1 MPSVDDTITDLPCYV
16 EAALPVPL
24 RRVFTYRVPE
34 EMREKLKLGARLL
47 LPFGRR
53 IVTGYA
59 VGLHTDLPPDVEIDI
74 AKIKDVIEVT
84 DEEPLITPEIL
95 KLTQWTADYYASFW
109 GEMLKASLPAGI
121 NTDKLKPKRRKA
133 VRLLRSTDT
142 LVRSD
147 SSIGS
152 DSEAILAGE
161 TGDSDES
168 VRTPTLTPQQKR
180 IIELLSANDGEMLF
194 TDVLERADVGASPL
208 NTLAKRGI
216 VEIYIQDV
224 DRDPLRGAK
233 LPDRNEFTLTAEQQT
248 ALDAIT
254 NALGNTDKFKSF
266 LLHGV
271 TGSGKTEVYIRAMR
285 FALDEGRSAM
295 MLVPEIALTPVFS
308 RRLREVFGSEV
319 AILHSNL
326 SSGERYDEWR
336 RIRRGDARIAIGTR
350 SAVFAPLENIGLV
363 IVDEEHDP
371 SYRQHESPFYNARD
385 VAIMRAHLAGA
396 VVVLGSATPAMES
409 FFNAQTGKY
418 TYLRLPDRIGG
429 RGLAT
434 AELIDMRE
442 VFKRFGKDVPLSPDL
457 LDAITETHAKGEQ
470 VIILLNRR
478 GFSQFVLCRTCGET
492 LKCPNCDITLT
503 FHRSNNQLV
512 CHYCNHREKSPK
524 TCPHCRSEFLYFVGE
539 GTENIAD
546 QLTKKFPN
554 MRIARVDRD
563 TMAHK
568 GEIEDVLLTFANGGI
583 DMLVGTQM
591 IAKGHDF
598 PNVTLVGVISVD
610 IGLGLPDMRSAER
623 TFQLITQVAGRAGR
637 GKQAGKVLIQTYY
650 PEHYALRHAK
660 EQDYEGF
667 YGEEIKFRERLGYPP
682 FFVLAL
688 ILIKH
693 RDHAYASK
701 NANLLRRSLDE
712 ANNSKQARILGPA
725 PASLSRL
732 KNEFRLQIILKG
744 TSRRAL
750 RETLDIALSNS
761 EQQGCDLRTIN
772 VEIDPVNLM

>member
-1 MPSVDDTITDLPCYV
+1 MPTPEPERSTFPQYV
-16 EAALPVPL
+16 EAVLPVPL
-24 RRVFTYRVPE
+24 RRSFTYRVPAS
-34 EMREKLKLGARLL
+34 MSDTIKLGARLKV
-47 LPFGRR
+47 PFGKRSL
-53 IVTGYA
+53 TGYA
-59 VGLHTDLPPDVEIDI
+59 VKLHDQLPSDI
-74 AKIKDVIEVT
+74 EFDESKIKDIIEVS
-84 DEEPLITPEIL
+84 DDEPLITPEIL
-95 KLTQWTADYYASFW
+95 KLTQWTADYYSSFW

-121 NTDKLKPKRRKA
+121 NTEKVKPKRRKA
-133 VRLLRSTDT
+133 VRLIEPEPD
-142 LVRSD
+142 
-147 SSIGS
+147 GK
-152 DSEAILAGE
+152 
-161 TGDSDES
+161 
-168 VRTPTLTPQQKR
+168 PLTEPQQR
-180 IIELLSANDGEMLF
+180 IIAMLAENGGEMLF
-194 TDVLERADVGASPL
+194 ADLIEASGAGASPL
-208 NTLAKRGI
+208 NTLAKRGV
-216 VEIYIQDV
+216 VEVYVQDV
-224 DRDPLRGAK
+224 MRDPLAGAN
-233 LPDRNEFTLTAEQQT
+233 LPDRDSFTLTGEQSS
-248 ALDAIT
+248 
-254 NALGNTDKFKSF
+254 ALGEITAAVDESGTFRSF

-285 FALDEGRSAM
+285 HALDAGRSAM

-308 RRLREVFGSEV
+308 RRLRAVFGSEV

-326 SSGERYDEWR
+326 SPGERYDEWR

-371 SYRQHESPFYNARD
+371 SYRQHESPFYNGRD
-385 VAIMRAHLAGA
+385 VAVMRAHLAGA
-396 VVVLGSATPAMES
+396 VAVLGSATPAMES
-409 FFNAQTGKY
+409 FYNAQSGKY
-418 TYLRLPDRIGG
+418 TYLKLPDRIGG

-434 AELIDMRE
+434 AELIDMRD
-442 VFKRFGKDVPLSPDL
+442 VFKRFGKDVALSPEL
-457 LDAITETHAKGEQ
+457 LEAITETHSRGEQ

-492 LKCPNCDITLT
+492 IKCPNCDITLT
-503 FHRSNNQLV
+503 FHRNDSRLV

-524 TCPHCRSEFLYFVGE
+524 TCPQCQSEFLYFVGE

-546 QLTKKFPN
+546 QLTKKFPE

-568 GEIEDVLLTFANGGI
+568 GEMEDVLLKFANGGL

-637 GKQAGKVLIQTYY
+637 GERAGKVLIQTYY
-650 PEHYALRHAK
+650 PEHYALKHAK

-667 YGEEIKFRERLGYPP
+667 YAEEIKFRKRLGYPP

-693 RDHAYASK
+693 RDHSYASK
-701 NANLLRRSLDE
+701 NANMLRRSLDA
-712 ANNSKQARILGPA
+712 ANTERQARVLGPA

-744 TSRRAL
+744 VSRRAL
-750 RETLDIALSNS
+750 RETLDIALADTESR
-761 EQQGCDLRTIN
+761 GCDLRTIN